1 MRHSGPEWCSYTVIY
16 VRMRNIETP
25 VNTEVFQ
32 LPGNLLNCCPEKHSQ
47 KLTSLSFASERHVE
61 PKNPMGNSLTKIKII
76 HLGDMLCYAN
86 QNACNSFHTPPSG
99 GSSIQQDQMI
109 QHLQLLSCPRE
120 FSLIH
125 LLLHL
130 ESVFQEHYVKCT
142 GNEANSPGRI
152 IACILVTELLC
163 SGA

>member
-16 VRMRNIETP
+16 VRMRNIKTP

-32 LPGNLLNCCPEKHSQ
+32 LPANLLNCCPEKHSQ

-86 QNACNSFHTPPSG
+86 QNACNSFHHSPP
-99 GSSIQQDQMI
+99 
-109 QHLQLLSCPRE
+109 
-120 FSLIH
+120 
-125 LLLHL
+125 
-130 ESVFQEHYVKCT
+130 
-142 GNEANSPGRI
+142 PGRKLNTTRSNDLAS
-152 IACILVTELLC
+152 IAVILSQGIFINPFALTFRVSLSGTLC
-163 SGA
+163 EMHR